1 MSINRRHIIEQS
13 IAEHGAPV
21 VVPEDQIPLG
31 KTLQSWE
38 PGLPFI
44 PGAVMRLG
52 DWWYVCGAA
61 SATQAPN
68 AIEKPR
74 KRGD

>member
-1 MSINRRHIIEQS
+1 MSINRRQIIEQS

-31 KTLQSWE
+31 QTLQAWE

-44 PGAVMRLG
+44 PGVVMRLG
-52 DWWYVCGAA
+52 DWWYVCDEAIAKGAA
-61 SATQAPN
+61 
-68 AIEKPR
+68 EEPR
-74 KRGD
+74 